1 MFESAWYD
9 SGAEIANG
17 QPFVSRSALL
27 DYLKIKLDLSEAYA
41 QQYLKPSVTDKLI
54 GTLIVA
60 EMVERNGAGFAVI
73 CQNMASRM
81 ILAKNGQK
89 A

>member
-1 MFESAWYD
+1 MFESAWFD

-27 DYLKIKLDLSEAYA
+27 DYLKRKQDLSEAYA

-54 GTLIVA
+54 GALTLA
-60 EMVERNGAGFAVI
+60 EMVEKSGAGFAVI
-73 CQNMASRM
+73 CQNMADNMVR
-81 ILAKNGQK
+81 AKNGQK